1 MRPMHTRRL
10 GLGGSRFAL
19 RLSAVAFA
27 GAAVGMVL
35 PQPCESAHAAQPPLA
50 AERAASA
57 PVLFSGAQ
65 PPPTDE
71 SPSADDAA
79 ETEESLETDEE
90 PAPPIATRTFTTPAA
105 MVINYVL
112 SGSATGF
119 EALTRRMVQ
128 ALAASEDGQH
138 QALAAGWTM
147 YRVVEPGP
155 NNNAVYV
162 WLFDPVVPDANYAVP
177 QLLNEL
183 FPAEV
188 QQLYESYM
196 QFFGMGQTPLELQP
210 VELVEDPG

>member
-10 GLGGSRFAL
+10 GPGGSRFAL
-19 RLSAVAFA
+19 PLSAVVFA

-35 PQPCESAHAAQPPLA
+35 PQPCESAHAAQPRLA

-65 PPPTDE
+65 PPPTDQ
-71 SPSADDAA
+71 SALAADAAGADDT
-79 ETEESLETDEE
+79 ETEQ
-90 PAPPIATRTFTTPAA
+90 APPIATRTFTAPAA

-119 EALTRRMVQ
+119 EALTRRMAQ

-147 YRVVEPGP
+147 YRMVEPGP

-196 QFFGMGQTPLELQP
+196 QSFGMGQTPLELQP
-210 VELVEDPG
+210 VVLVEDPG

>member
-1 MRPMHTRRL
+1 MRPMHTRQL

-27 GAAVGMVL
+27 GAAVGMML
-35 PQPCESAHAAQPPLA
+35 PQPCESAHAAQPPTA
-50 AERAASA
+50 AEQTA
-57 PVLFSGAQ
+57 PVPVPFPGAQ

-71 SPSADDAA
+71 SAPADDAA
-79 ETEESLETDEE
+79 GAGDTETE

-162 WLFDPVVPDANYAVP
+162 WLFDPVVPGANYAVP

-183 FPAEV
+183 LPAEV
-188 QQLYESYM
+188 QELYESYM
-196 QFFGMGQTPLELQP
+196 QSFGMGQTPLELQP